1 MTVGCR
7 FFLPPPVGPSPVST
21 NPSVAMAEKQY
32 SLRLEDLAE
41 LLTAI
46 TGLHPAGVVKMSVEE
61 AAPPAAAPV
70 PPQASV
76 WPGRVLKAFRVL
88 AGIAAIVVSET
99 AIVTS
104 KRSPDPALHWTVFLV
119 GVFILFHFL
128 TEWIVVKLPIRAG
141 GDETVPNPFN
151 AVATVLVTT
160 PGVVLGLLA
169 VFGTTG
175 TLTVVVKVAAV
186 ALATALLLGIVL
198 NGLVSMQDI
207 GNPPRSTV
215 IRLMFNLTL
224 WALTLGVLGIAMGVV
239 YRT

>member
-1 MTVGCR
+1 M
-7 FFLPPPVGPSPVST
+7 
-21 NPSVAMAEKQY
+21 M
-32 SLRLEDLAE
+32 
-41 LLTAI
+41 
-46 TGLHPAGVVKMSVEE
+46 
-61 AAPPAAAPV
+61 PPAAPEPPAAP
-70 PPQASV
+70 A
-76 WPGRVLKAFRVL
+76 WPGYVLEEFRVL
-88 AGIAAIVVSET
+88 AGIAAILVSFT
-99 AIVTS
+99 PIVSS
-104 KRSPDPALHWTVFLV
+104 KESPDPALHWAVLLL
-119 GVFILFHFL
+119 GVFIIFHFVVG
-128 TEWIVVKLPIRAG
+128 WIVVLLPVRAG
-141 GDETVPNPFN
+141 RDETVPNPFN

-175 TLTVVVKVAAV
+175 TLTIVVKVAAV

-224 WALTLGVLGIAMGVV
+224 WALTLGILGIAMGVV